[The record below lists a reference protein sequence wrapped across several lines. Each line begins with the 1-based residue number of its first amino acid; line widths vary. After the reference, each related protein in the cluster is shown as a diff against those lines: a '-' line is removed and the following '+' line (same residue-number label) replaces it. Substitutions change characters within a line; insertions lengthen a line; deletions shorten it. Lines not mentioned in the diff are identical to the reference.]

1 MRYKSQHTASR
12 CFAPS
17 SKSTMSNLDQW
28 FLMQLELND
37 IRALLHPRWRNK
49 SFNTR
54 AEVMSRCAVFRQTVL
69 RNRYCNFTSGKMVS
83 VISPTITRSQ
93 LYESTV
99 CHTLQQ
105 MRPVVILRQVQDRVV
120 AALGLSKATLLSA
133 ISFAIWGRKRGP
145 LVHLCDEV
153 LVCLQRCG
161 KPSVTEGKCHKP
173 RWGRFSNTQR

>member
-1 MRYKSQHTASR
+1 MRYKSRSLSQHTASR

-17 SKSTMSNLDQW
+17 SKSTMSNLAQR

-93 LYESTV
+93 LYESTAG

-105 MRPVVILRQVQDRVV
+105 TRPLVILRQIQDRVV

-133 ISFAIWGRKRGP
+133 ISFATWGRKWPFSSSLWWGFG
-145 LVHLCDEV
+145 VF
-153 LVCLQRCG
+153 
-161 KPSVTEGKCHKP
+161 TEMWKACCY
-173 RWGRFSNTQR
+173 WG